1 MVAWRWW
8 LRWTASLFAV
18 GSREADD
25 GRRSARMTAAHL
37 RRRARLVMA
46 LRSRAQV
53 QVSMYPPL
61 PVELPA
67 LGTTYPLHPLML
79 MPVPTRNP
87 SRCPLLL
94 LCCMDVFLALLLL
107 VPPCSWASPLGL
119 SALAGGR
126 YRPWSFT
133 SGRFVIVPCPQQPWR
148 KERRKVGMQ
157 GRGDSYGR
165 NAVQRREAN
174 WQSRVWCSTNPR
186 VAM

>member
-8 LRWTASLFAV
+8 LRWTASRFAV

-79 MPVPTRNP
+79 MYGCVSRSSSSCSSMLLGFSTWSVCVGWGSVSAMVVHVREIRN
-87 SRCPLLL
+87 ST
-94 LCCMDVFLALLLL
+94 
-107 VPPCSWASPLGL
+107 L
-119 SALAGGR
+119 SSATMAEGATQGGNAR
-126 YRPWSFT
+126 
-133 SGRFVIVPCPQQPWR
+133 
-148 KERRKVGMQ
+148 Q
-157 GRGDSYGR
+157 GRLVR
-165 NAVQRREAN
+165 AQ
-174 WQSRVWCSTNPR
+174 CSTETGSELAKPR
-186 VAM
+186 MVQHETQGCYVR